1 MKRIIILAVLLL
13 SATIA
18 SAQEGKNIYNRYS
31 GGKGV
36 SAVYISPSMF
46 KIIGKLPDLEMET
59 ADGNSM
65 NLAPLISSFQGFYML
80 DISNPSTV
88 SAIKQNVDSMI
99 SKGRYELMME
109 VRDEGETL
117 QIYTSGNEKIIES
130 FVFLASDGD
139 SVQFICIDGKMSRR
153 FDDFFC
159 FVALSFQAQDSGF
172 VPCNQQSHQ
181 IALRIKADV

>member
-1 MKRIIILAVLLL
+1 MKRIIILAILLL
-13 SATIA
+13 SAAIA

-80 DISNPSTV
+80 DISDPATI
-88 SAIKQNVDSMI
+88 SAIDKDVASMI

-109 VRDEGETL
+109 VKDEGEAL
-117 QIYTSGNEKIIES
+117 HIYTSGNEKLIES
-130 FVFLASDGD
+130 FVFIASDGD
-139 SVQFICIDGKMSRR
+139 TLQFICIDGEMNRSNFEK
-153 FDDFFC
+153 
-159 FVALSFQAQDSGF
+159 L
-172 VPCNQQSHQ
+172 
-181 IALRIKADV
+181 IAGAMK

>member
-65 NLAPLISSFQGFYML
+65 NLVPLISSFQGFYML
-80 DISNPSTV
+80 DISNPATA
-88 SAIKQNVDSMI
+88 SAINQDVASMI

-109 VRDEGETL
+109 VKDEGETL

-130 FVFLASDGD
+130 FIFIASDGE
-139 SVQFICIDGKMSRR
+139 SVQFICIDGEMNRSEIEK
-153 FDDFFC
+153 
-159 FVALSFQAQDSGF
+159 L
-172 VPCNQQSHQ
+172 
-181 IALRIKADV
+181 IAGSVQ

>member
-1 MKRIIILAVLLL
+1 MRRIIILAILLL

-31 GGKGV
+31 GDKGV

-80 DISNPSTV
+80 DISNSTTA
-88 SAIKQNVDSMI
+88 SAINKDVASMI

-109 VRDEGETL
+109 VKDEGNTL

-130 FVFLASDGD
+130 FVFTASDGD
-139 SVQFICIDGKMSRR
+139 SIQFICIDGEMSRS
-153 FDDFFC
+153 DIEKLI
-159 FVALSFQAQDSGF
+159 VSSM
-172 VPCNQQSHQ
+172 
-181 IALRIKADV
+181 

>member
-13 SATIA
+13 SATMA
-18 SAQEGKNIYNRYS
+18 SAQEGKSIYNRYS

-65 NLAPLISSFQGFYML
+65 NLAPLISTFHGFYML
-80 DISNPSTV
+80 DISNPTTV
-88 SAIKQNVDSMI
+88 SAINQEVASMI

-109 VRDEGETL
+109 VKEEGETL

-130 FVFLASDGD
+130 FVFIASDGD
-139 SVQFICIDGKMSRR
+139 SVQFICIDGEMNRSEIEKLI
-153 FDDFFC
+153 
-159 FVALSFQAQDSGF
+159 VNAAQ
-172 VPCNQQSHQ
+172 
-181 IALRIKADV
+181 

>member
-13 SATIA
+13 SATMA
-18 SAQEGKNIYNRYS
+18 SAQEGKSIYNRYS

-65 NLAPLISSFQGFYML
+65 NLAPLISTFHGFYML
-80 DISNPSTV
+80 DISNPATV
-88 SAIKQNVDSMI
+88 SAINQEVASMI

-109 VRDEGETL
+109 VKEEGETL

-130 FVFLASDGD
+130 FVFIASDGD
-139 SVQFICIDGKMSRR
+139 SVQFICIDGEMNRSEIEKLI
-153 FDDFFC
+153 
-159 FVALSFQAQDSGF
+159 VNAAQ
-172 VPCNQQSHQ
+172 
-181 IALRIKADV
+181 

>member
-1 MKRIIILAVLLL
+1 MKRIIILAILLL
-13 SATIA
+13 TATIA

-65 NLAPLISSFQGFYML
+65 NLAPLISSFKGFYML
-80 DISNPSTV
+80 DISNPTTA
-88 SAIKQNVDSMI
+88 SAINKDVASMI

-109 VRDEGETL
+109 VKDEGSTL

-130 FVFLASDGD
+130 FVFTASDGD
-139 SVQFICIDGKMSRR
+139 SIQFICIDGEMSRS
-153 FDDFFC
+153 DIEKLL
-159 FVALSFQAQDSGF
+159 ASSM
-172 VPCNQQSHQ
+172 
-181 IALRIKADV
+181 

>member
-13 SATIA
+13 SVTIA

-80 DISNPSTV
+80 DISNPTTV
-88 SAIKQNVDSMI
+88 SAINQDVASMI

-109 VRDEGETL
+109 VKDEGETL
-117 QIYTSGNEKIIES
+117 QIYTSGNEKIIEC
-130 FVFLASDGD
+130 FIFIASDGE
-139 SVQFICIDGKMSRR
+139 SVQFICIDGEMNRSEIEK
-153 FDDFFC
+153 
-159 FVALSFQAQDSGF
+159 L
-172 VPCNQQSHQ
+172 
-181 IALRIKADV
+181 IAGSVQ

>member
-1 MKRIIILAVLLL
+1 MKRIIILAILLL

-31 GGKGV
+31 DGKGV

-65 NLAPLISSFQGFYML
+65 NLAPLISSFKGFYML
-80 DISNPSTV
+80 DISNPTTA
-88 SAIKQNVDSMI
+88 SAINKDVASMI

-109 VRDEGETL
+109 VKDEGSTL

-130 FVFLASDGD
+130 FVFTASDGD
-139 SVQFICIDGKMSRR
+139 SIQFICIDGEMSRS
-153 FDDFFC
+153 DIEK
-159 FVALSFQAQDSGF
+159 L
-172 VPCNQQSHQ
+172 
-181 IALRIKADV
+181 IASSM

>member
-1 MKRIIILAVLLL
+1 MIILAVLLL

-18 SAQEGKNIYNRYS
+18 SAQEGKNIYNKYS
-31 GGKGV
+31 GGEGV

-80 DISNPSTV
+80 DISNSTTA
-88 SAIKQNVDSMI
+88 SAINKDVASMI

-109 VRDEGETL
+109 VKDEGNTL

-130 FVFLASDGD
+130 FVFTASDGD
-139 SVQFICIDGKMSRR
+139 SIQFICIDGEMSRS
-153 FDDFFC
+153 DIEKLI
-159 FVALSFQAQDSGF
+159 VSSM
-172 VPCNQQSHQ
+172 
-181 IALRIKADV
+181 

>member
-1 MKRIIILAVLLL
+1 MKRIIISAILLL
-13 SATIA
+13 SAAIA

-80 DISNPSTV
+80 DISNPATV
-88 SAIKQNVDSMI
+88 SAINQDVASMI

-109 VRDEGETL
+109 VKDAGETL

-130 FVFLASDGD
+130 FVFIASDGG
-139 SVQFICIDGKMSRR
+139 SIQFICIDGKMNRSECET
-153 FDDFFC
+153 FC
-159 FVALSFQAQDSGF
+159 KQE
-172 VPCNQQSHQ
+172 
-181 IALRIKADV
+181 

>member
-59 ADGNSM
+59 ADGNFM

-80 DISNPSTV
+80 DISNPTTV
-88 SAIKQNVDSMI
+88 SAINQDVASMI

-109 VRDEGETL
+109 VKDEGETL
-117 QIYTSGNEKIIES
+117 QIYTSGNEKIIEC
-130 FVFLASDGD
+130 FIFIASDGE
-139 SVQFICIDGKMSRR
+139 SVQFICIDGEMNRSEIEK
-153 FDDFFC
+153 
-159 FVALSFQAQDSGF
+159 L
-172 VPCNQQSHQ
+172 
-181 IALRIKADV
+181 IAGSVQ